1 MGSKPCE
8 ELLHQLQP
16 RYWFSAHLH
25 CKFAALVPHEKNPP
39 TKFLALDKCLP
50 RRQFLQIVEVP
61 HSGDKRIQIE
71 YDLEWLTI
79 LHLTNHLL
87 NVKNTTTYMPGPGGN
102 ERYNFTP
109 SEKEEELVLNKMHN
123 SLKIPKNFRPTA
135 AAYEPGTRTNKQPEA
150 KLNPQT
156 AELCETLGI
165 DDPVSLISDSN
176 GLNLSLDSSFLENS
190 TFICDSDSSDEADSD
205 ETTSAMEVKKVTPMK
220 LPQPKTDVSEETVTE
235 AKSIDLNEE
244 INSSSDEQKLIISDE
259 EPPKTSPK
267 RTLADG
273 DVELDT
279 STSSPGD
286 SGETVVK
293 CETPTPKKFKRR
305 NASIYSVKTSDS

>member
-1 MGSKPCE
+1 M
-8 ELLHQLQP
+8 
-16 RYWFSAHLH
+16 
-25 CKFAALVPHEKNPP
+25 PHEKNPP

-50 RRQFLQIVEVP
+50 RRQFLQILEVP
-61 HSGDKRIQIE
+61 HSGDKKIEIE

-109 SEKEEELVLNKMHN
+109 TEKEEELVLNKMQN

-135 AAYEPGTRTNKQPEA
+135 EAYQPGTRATNKQPEA

-165 DDPVSLISDSN
+165 DDPVSLISESN

-190 TFICDSDSSDEADSD
+190 TFICDSDSSDEVDSG
-205 ETTSAMEVKKVTPMK
+205 EETSAIEVKKVTPMK
-220 LPQPKTDVSEETVTE
+220 LPQPKADVSETVTQ
-235 AKSIDLNEE
+235 ATSIDLNEE
-244 INSSSDEQKLIISDE
+244 NFVEVNSSSDEQRLIISDE
-259 EPPKTSPK
+259 EPLKTSPK
-267 RTLADG
+267 RTLTDG
-273 DVELDT
+273 GVELDT
-279 STSSPGD
+279 SASSPGD
-286 SGETVVK
+286 SGEIVVK
-293 CETPTPKKFKRR
+293 SETPTPKKFKRR
-305 NASIYSVKTSDS
+305 NASIYGVETSAS